1 LQGILKFL
9 LLSMDFNQTIIQ
21 SVSIIIVMILMGMG
35 FRRVGVLKE
44 EDSGVLARL
53 ITQYTLP
60 ALIFHALS
68 TVEFEP
74 EKLLLAVVMIV
85 SQLTCA
91 LLAWGLSSILK
102 LSRPKKG
109 ALILASTFTSSG
121 FLGYAVVKEIYFDNT
136 EALSDAAITSELGVA
151 TVFFTIGVL
160 IAIQFGVRST
170 SSKEKFAEAIKFFRS
185 PIFFSLV
192 LGILFSFIKLPMDNV
207 IVKSIYRFLGI
218 ISTANTLLVTL
229 TIGVLM
235 HFKDMRKVIVI
246 VLLACVIKLIV
257 QPLLSHFQ
265 AGFLNF
271 PDLWHNIIVLESA
284 MPTAALTA
292 VFAKRYGCDAELTT
306 ILIFATFISS
316 IFTMIMMILLLN

>member
-1 LQGILKFL
+1 
-9 LLSMDFNQTIIQ
+9 
-21 SVSIIIVMILMGMG
+21 
-35 FRRVGVLKE
+35 
-44 EDSGVLARL
+44 
-53 ITQYTLP
+53 
-60 ALIFHALS
+60 
-68 TVEFEP
+68 
-74 EKLLLAVVMIV
+74 
-85 SQLTCA
+85 
-91 LLAWGLSSILK
+91 
-102 LSRPKKG
+102 
-109 ALILASTFTSSG
+109 LILASTFTSSG

-192 LGILFSFIKLPMDNV
+192 LGILFLFIKLPMDNV

-257 QPLLSHFQ
+257 QP
-265 AGFLNF
+265 
-271 PDLWHNIIVLESA
+271 HNIIVLESA